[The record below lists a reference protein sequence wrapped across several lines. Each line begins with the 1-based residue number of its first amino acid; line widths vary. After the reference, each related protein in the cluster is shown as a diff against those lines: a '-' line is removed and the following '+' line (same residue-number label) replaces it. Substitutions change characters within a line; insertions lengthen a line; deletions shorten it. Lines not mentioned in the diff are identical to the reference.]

1 MAEMATIGNTRYA
14 TPAMAKAIFFVGL
27 TFAAILQLIM

>member
-27 TFAAILQLIM
+27 SSPQFYSS